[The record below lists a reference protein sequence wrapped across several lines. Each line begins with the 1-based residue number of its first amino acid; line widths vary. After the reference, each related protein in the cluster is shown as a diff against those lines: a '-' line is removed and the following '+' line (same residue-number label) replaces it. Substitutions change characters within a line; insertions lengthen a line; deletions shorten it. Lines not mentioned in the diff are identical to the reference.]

1 MIKLNLDL
9 LDSPPAAR
17 RSAVM
22 YGAVTGQVSI
32 GRHVLQIGKPSGA
45 TIREASRAEQA
56 LFRPRPTPVLLRP
69 RLIRGLVDRQRE
81 LATVLSALD
90 AGLPLE
96 ASGER
101 GIGKTALLRHVAHH
115 PRAAS
120 FADGIVYVLAR
131 HQAPGD
137 ILQQVFEAF
146 YEADAV
152 AKPTEAEILRGLQ
165 DKQAL
170 ILLDGVNLSQDE
182 LERLLDSV
190 PRSAF
195 VVATRE
201 RCLWSEVR
209 SLALGGLPVEDAVI
223 LLEREMERPLERE
236 ELAAAESVCAALGG
250 HPLRIQQA
258 AAIARERGLSLD
270 GWARDITPERLIT
283 ELLASIDDKQRRAL
297 LALTALPGVPLEV
310 QDISGIAEVPGL
322 EATLQSLARGG
333 LVVRSHSRYHLAEG
347 VADRLRRTEDLNPP
361 MNRAITY
368 FIAWAERHRRSP
380 DKLLEESETL
390 LRAQHQA
397 VEIRRWGEALRLGQ
411 LLEGALILAARW
423 GAWGVALEHCLE
435 AAKTIGDRS
444 AEAWA
449 LHEIGIRAFGLGE
462 AGLARVSLSQAV
474 KLREA
479 LGDTA
484 GAAVSRRNLGFV
496 LPPPVDRALDLNSLP
511 LRDKALPVVPVQ
523 RTHWSV
529 AVAFTA
535 LLLAAMFG
543 AGYAASPAFLRAG
556 LAEAIVGTAAPL
568 PPVRAPHA
576 PPLPSTGLPSPTS
589 SAPSAGAS
597 ILIFTARP
605 SSIATAGSTAIC
617 YAVIG
622 ASETIIEPGIG
633 AVDPTSTLTCRRVAP
648 QRTTT
653 YELTAYGRDGDQIR
667 QRLVIVVR

>member
-1 MIKLNLDL
+1 
-9 LDSPPAAR
+9 
-17 RSAVM
+17 M
-22 YGAVTGQVSI
+22 YGAVSGQVSI
-32 GRHVLQIGKPSGA
+32 GRHVLQIGRPCGA

-56 LFRPRPTPVLLRP
+56 LFRPRPTPVLIRP

-81 LATVLSALD
+81 LAAILSALD

-115 PRAAS
+115 PRAVS

-131 HQAPGD
+131 HQAPAD
-137 ILQQVFEAF
+137 ILQRVFEAF
-146 YEADAV
+146 YEGDAI

-170 ILLDGVNLSQDE
+170 ILLDGVNLAQYQ
-182 LERLLDSV
+182 LERLLDSM

-209 SLALGGLPVEDAVI
+209 SLALEGLPVEDAVI
-223 LLEREMERPLERE
+223 FMEREIERPLERH
-236 ELAAAESVCAALGG
+236 ELAVAERVCAALGG

-310 QDISGIAEVPGL
+310 RDISAIAEVPGL
-322 EATLQSLARGG
+322 EATMLSLARGG
-333 LVVRSHSRYHLAEG
+333 LVVRSQSRYHLAEG
-347 VADRLRRTEDLNPP
+347 VADRLRRTEDLNPS
-361 MNRAITY
+361 MNRVITY
-368 FIAWAERHRRSP
+368 FIAWAERYRRSP
-380 DKLLEESETL
+380 DRLLEESETL

-411 LLEGALILAARW
+411 LLEGALIIGARW

-449 LHEIGIRAFGLGE
+449 LHEIGTRAFGLGE
-462 AGLARVSLSQAV
+462 PGVARVSLTRAV

-479 LGDTA
+479 LSDTA
-484 GAAVSRRNLGFV
+484 GAAVSRLNLGFV
-496 LPPPVDRALDLNSLP
+496 LPLPVNHALDLDSLR

-523 RTHWSV
+523 RTHWPA

-543 AGYAASPAFLRAG
+543 AGYAASHPFLRDGLAEASDAFLRNG

-576 PPLPSTGLPSPTS
+576 PPLPSTGLPSPS
-589 SAPSAGAS
+589 PPPPSASAS

-617 YAVIG
+617 YAVTG

-633 AVDPTSTLTCRRVAP
+633 EVDSTSTLTCHRVAP

-653 YELTAYGRDGDQIR
+653 YELTAHGRDGVQVR
-667 QRLVIVVR
+667 QQLVIVVR